1 MCISA
6 PKLSKRIM
14 KYRIKKETK
23 TTLPTYGVRLH
34 FLFASYEG
42 TQVLYQAIATW
53 TVTLLWM

>member
-1 MCISA
+1 
-6 PKLSKRIM
+6 M

-34 FLFASYEG
+34 FLPASYEG
-42 TQVLYQAIATW
+42 TQVLYQGIATW